1 MVQRALNYSTFARV
15 ARSWLSIHGAA
26 TRLQHSEKQ
35 FQHRARSKSTSAPRT
50 RLVSSNLAR
59 HQASSVTHPALPIDK
74 NLRRARASRQ
84 KDVTPVPDLS
94 SLVASSLAGYYEEVR
109 GRLHQWVAPL
119 STDQLWRKPYP
130 YGNSIGHLLL
140 HLTGNLNYYVGAQ
153 IAGTGY
159 VRDRDREFNEP
170 RRLPKE
176 QVLADFDRAIAL
188 VAATI
193 RQQSAEDFAK
203 PYAAALETE
212 AHDRFT
218 VFVRMAA
225 HAYHHVGQIIYL
237 AKEVARPAP

>member
-1 MVQRALNYSTFARV
+1 MKQDFRPREKLINFCAARCTGIMQLRAAPSMQHHAS
-15 ARSWLSIHGAA
+15 RS
-26 TRLQHSEKQ
+26 
-35 FQHRARSKSTSAPRT
+35 
-50 RLVSSNLAR
+50 
-59 HQASSVTHPALPIDK
+59 ALDK
-74 NLRRARASRQ
+74 NRRRARASRQ
-84 KDVTPVPDLS
+84 KDETPVPDLS

-119 STDQLWRKPYP
+119 STDQLWRKPYS

-140 HLTGNLNYYVGAQ
+140 HLTGNLNYYIGAQ

-170 RRLPKE
+170 RKLPKE
-176 QVLADFDRAIAL
+176 RVLADFDRTIDM

-203 PYAAALETE
+203 PYSAALEPE
-212 AHDRFT
+212 ARDRFT
-218 VFVRMAA
+218 VFLRMAA

-237 AKEVARPAP
+237 SKEVTKSAP